1 MHHGV
6 LMFDIQT
13 TPRVDFPVWFPSG
26 LIIVPVAGLTFVH
39 TNGPPVGYTMLV
51 ASLKNDAEKT
61 LDTVAVTVEVT
72 ALSAEYAFCA
82 TSITATKKQ
91 TAKSFFPI

>member
-26 LIIVPVAGLTFVH
+26 LMIVPVEGSTFVH

-51 ASLKNDAEKT
+51 ASLKNDAENT
-61 LDTVAVTVEVT
+61 LDTLAVTVEVT
-72 ALSAEYAFCA
+72 ELSAEYAFCA

-91 TAKSFFPI
+91 IAISFLTI